1 MNAVRSCLGGCRS
14 SQNEQSSLEDS
25 EGANTAA
32 LAEGQSLQFRC
43 WRLATKDNIEPD
55 RKQRR
60 HALIERRAAKAGVQD
75 IARTATPSIVRPL
88 FSSRLSRNGS
98 RSGCAAMIGRSLEE
112 ASTSSTFSPSSSP
125 DPGFS

>member
-14 SQNEQSSLEDS
+14 QNEQSSLDDS

-75 IARTATPSIVRPL
+75 IAKDRDTFDRQTIV
-88 FSSRLSRNGS
+88 SSRSSRNGS
-98 RSGCAAMIGRSLEE
+98 AALDQE
-112 ASTSSTFSPSSSP
+112 AERRWVYSNNHRL
-125 DPGFS
+125 